1 MEIINFDYK
10 KLESYKTAMDDGFI
24 ARNKI
29 SEIEFISC
37 GRAKKGTYYL
47 FVQDLIDGA
56 IVEEIKEKDWET
68 FKEKIQKVFE
78 ENK

>member
-1 MEIINFDYK
+1 MI
-10 KLESYKTAMDDGFI
+10 L
-24 ARNKI
+24 
-29 SEIEFISC
+29 
-37 GRAKKGTYYL
+37 KKGTYYL

-78 ENK
+78 EK